1 MQREVA
7 HHFEEMLPGLPLVW
21 DACAMII
28 GGVMLTLRG

>member
-7 HHFEEMLPGLPLVW
+7 HHVEEMLPGLQLAW

-28 GGVMLTLRG
+28 GEIMFTPRG